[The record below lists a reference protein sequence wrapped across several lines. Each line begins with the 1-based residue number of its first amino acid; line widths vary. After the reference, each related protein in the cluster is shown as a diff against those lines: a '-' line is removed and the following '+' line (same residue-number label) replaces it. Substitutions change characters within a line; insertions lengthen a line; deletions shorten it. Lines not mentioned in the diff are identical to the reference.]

1 MSSAMMDAVSEC
13 LALLFKVTIKRG
25 SVFGLMI
32 ESESRSHLLKLINQ
46 LAQVHNEKK
55 TEVQKIEA
63 VISDLHPAGRERP
76 SVDSI

>member
-1 MSSAMMDAVSEC
+1 MSSATMDAVSEC

-46 LAQVHNEKK
+46 LAQVHNGKK

-63 VISDLHPAGRERP
+63 VLFDLHPAGREGTP
-76 SVDSI
+76 MDSV